1 MLDLPSFTSITLYTD
16 AWKSVNTVWVSDIP
30 LVDMFYYDDGALQS
44 VETVYY
50 RGSKLMNSIFIVD
63 VSVAFVNSI
72 LLCNNVTNLV
82 PY

>member
-1 MLDLPSFTSITLYTD
+1 M
-16 AWKSVNTVWVSDIP
+16 SDIP
-30 LVDMFYYDDGALQS
+30 LVDVFYHDDGALQS

-50 RGSKLMNSIFIVD
+50 RGSKHMVSVFIID